1 MTTISLEEMQRDLL
15 CYLWQ
20 VEQGETV
27 IITRAGQ
34 PVAEIRPA
42 SRPDS
47 DDTPPE
53 EAAQNE
59 KLRPIGLAAGEFIVP
74 DDFDD
79 PLPEEILRLFEGSEA

>member
-47 DDTPPE
+47 ADTPHG

-59 KLRPIGLAAGEFIVP
+59 KRRPIGLAAGEFTVP

-79 PLPEEILRLFEGSEA
+79 PLPEEILRLFEGSEE

>member
-27 IITRAGQ
+27 IVTRAGQ

-42 SRPDS
+42 SRPHS
-47 DDTPPE
+47 YDTAPE
-53 EAAQNE
+53 EAAQKE
-59 KLRPIGLAAGEFIVP
+59 KLRPIGLAAGEFTVP

-79 PLPEEILRLFEGSEA
+79 PLPEEIVRLFEGSKE